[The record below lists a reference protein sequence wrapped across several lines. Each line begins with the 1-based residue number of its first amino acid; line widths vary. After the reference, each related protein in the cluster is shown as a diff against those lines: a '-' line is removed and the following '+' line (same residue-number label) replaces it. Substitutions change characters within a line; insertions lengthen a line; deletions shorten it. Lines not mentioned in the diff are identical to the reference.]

1 MIDKGTSTAALARRS
16 LGEIA
21 VAIPGAA
28 AVFRRNKLDFCCGGG
43 LPLGEAAAKKNLDL
57 GRIHAELA
65 ALSAESAPLP
75 EDTNALIDRI
85 IATYHEGHRRDL
97 PELIAMA
104 QKVERVHAERPD
116 VPVGLAKAVAEL
128 AADLEDHM
136 QKEEAVLFPMMR
148 QGGHPMISQPISVMR
163 YEHTGAGE
171 DLGEITE
178 LTNDFEPPEG
188 ACNTWRALYLGLR
201 KFSEDLTDHIHLEN
215 NVLFPRFGG

>member
-1 MIDKGTSTAALARRS
+1 MIEKGTSAADMARRP

-43 LPLGEAAAKKNLDL
+43 ATLGDAARKKNLDVD
-57 GRIHAELA
+57 RIFQELA
-65 ALSAESAPLP
+65 ALSAPDAPLP
-75 EDTNALIDRI
+75 EDTGALIDRI
-85 IATYHEGHRRDL
+85 VATYHDGHRRDL

-104 QKVERVHAERPD
+104 ERVERVHADRPD
-116 VPVGLAKAVAEL
+116 VPAGLAHAVSAL
-128 AADLEDHM
+128 ASDLYDHM
-136 QKEEAVLFPMMR
+136 QKEEEVLFPMMR
-148 QGGHPMISQPISVMR
+148 RGGSAMISQPISVMR

-171 DLGEITE
+171 DLATITE
-178 LTNDFEPPEG
+178 LTNDFEPPQG

-201 KFSEDLTDHIHLEN
+201 KFSEELTDHIHLEN